1 MVLLP
6 VIFLTPYRLTVR
18 LWRGETPL
26 EDEDSVISNAQLQV
40 ALRHLA
46 SDTVPNLIMYMGKI
60 STNTE
65 GMSIS
70 LLMYM
75 GTGILSQSNLY
86 GTIYIEGMG
95 FCLRQ

>member
-1 MVLLP
+1 M
-6 VIFLTPYRLTVR
+6 TVR

-26 EDEDSVISNAQLQV
+26 QDEDSVISNAQLQL

-86 GTIYIEGMG
+86 GA
-95 FCLRQ
+95 R